1 MKRPWGEYKILGENP
16 VCVKLIT
23 VNGNSRLSLQTHEHR
38 DEIWLALQPGL
49 YAHVD
54 GNVHELGVMQRMF
67 VGRGVE
73 HRIEN
78 PTDAPIQLIELMYGK
93 YDEDDI
99 FRIQDDYE
107 RN

>member
-1 MKRPWGEYKILGENP
+1 MKRPWGEYKVLGENP

-23 VNGNSRLSLQTHEHR
+23 VKANSRLSLQTHKMR
-38 DEIWLALQPGL
+38 DEVWLALQPGL

-54 GNVHELGVMQRMF
+54 GDVLPMNVMQRIL
-67 VGRGVE
+67 VKRGVE

-78 PTDAPIQLIELMYGK
+78 PTKKPIQLIELMYGE

-99 FRIQDDYE
+99 IRLEDDYG

>member
-1 MKRPWGEYKILGENP
+1 
-16 VCVKLIT
+16 
-23 VNGNSRLSLQTHEHR
+23 
-38 DEIWLALQPGL
+38 
-49 YAHVD
+49 
-54 GNVHELGVMQRMF
+54 MF
-67 VGRGVE
+67 VGRGIE

-99 FRIQDDYE
+99 FRIQDDYG

>member
-1 MKRPWGEYKILGENP
+1 MKRPWGEYKVLGENP
-16 VCVKLIT
+16 VCVKIIT
-23 VNGNSRLSLQTHEHR
+23 VNPHSRLSLQTHELR

-49 YAHVD
+49 YAHIGDDVKD
-54 GNVHELGVMQRMF
+54 MGVMQRLF

-78 PTDAPIQLIELMYGK
+78 PTDIPLQLIELMYGE

-99 FRIQDDYE
+99 FRLEDDYG